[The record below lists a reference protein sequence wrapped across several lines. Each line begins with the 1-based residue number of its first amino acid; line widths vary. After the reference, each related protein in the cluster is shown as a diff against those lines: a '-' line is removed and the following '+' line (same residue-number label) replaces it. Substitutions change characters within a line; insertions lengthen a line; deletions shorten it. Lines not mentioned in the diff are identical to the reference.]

1 MRVRQQGVS
10 RSHCGTTTAGAR
22 HCTSLIYS
30 ERRPNQYMQGFLV
43 RAVGRARESD
53 RAPSENLRSPSRP
66 PAVRASRPRCI
77 GGIWPVGILPSSP
90 GRPMR
95 SPAARCIRSDG
106 CARAACLCS
115 ASLKVVDA
123 DPISACKGKS
133 AARWV
138 ELGDPDPPPAE
149 NLRSPSRPRH
159 VIFFPRCIFT
169 PALLPG
175 AYARSRLRHLSA
187 VVVGLC
193 SRCSLTACRCR
204 GRPAAATS
212 GAR

>member
-1 MRVRQQGVS
+1 MGVTSPRGKRQLGIHEIRRKKMHREKNHRARADS
-10 RSHCGTTTAGAR
+10 AAGAR
-22 HCTSLIYS
+22 S
-30 ERRPNQYMQGFLV
+30 
-43 RAVGRARESD
+43 
-53 RAPSENLRSPSRP
+53 P
-66 PAVRASRPRCI
+66 PAGKSI
-77 GGIWPVGILPSSP
+77 PSPDGSHK
-90 GRPMR
+90 
-95 SPAARCIRSDG
+95 PAMGARVQL
-106 CARAACLCS
+106 ACVVPL
-115 ASLKVVDA
+115 LIVVDA
-123 DPISACKGKS
+123 DPISACKGTS

>member
-1 MRVRQQGVS
+1 MAAGCTLLHGQRIDLLTGWQ
-10 RSHCGTTTAGAR
+10 AGAR
-22 HCTSLIYS
+22 SPPAGKRIPSPDGSHKPAG
-30 ERRPNQYMQGFLV
+30 EE
-43 RAVGRARESD
+43 AARARDPAQKDASGKKSQGAGRLGGGGPKPACRQEHPLSRWESQ
-53 RAPSENLRSPSRP
+53 
-66 PAVRASRPRCI
+66 
-77 GGIWPVGILPSSP
+77 
-90 GRPMR
+90 
-95 SPAARCIRSDG
+95 ARDG

-159 VIFFPRCIFT
+159 VIFFARCIFT

>member
-1 MRVRQQGVS
+1 MHVCAS
-10 RSHCGTTTAGAR
+10 Y
-22 HCTSLIYS
+22 IYS
-30 ERRPNQYMQGFLV
+30 GRRPNQYMQGLSP
-43 RAVGRARESD
+43 RAVGGARESD
-53 RAPSENLRSPSRP
+53 YQRTVILRLLSRP

-77 GGIWPVGILPSSP
+77 GEIWPVGILPSSP

-133 AARWV
+133 AARWA

-187 VVVGLC
+187 VVVQ
-193 SRCSLTACRCR
+193 ACAR
-204 GRPAAATS
+204 AAT
-212 GAR
+212 